1 MVAHV
6 ETVAFK
12 GIEALP
18 VDVQVHIGAGMPA
31 FTVVGLPDKTVM
43 VPAVLSHPVA

>member
-6 ETVAFK
+6 ETVAFQ

-18 VDVQVHIGAGMPA
+18 VDVQVHIGAGLPA
-31 FTVVGLPDKTVM
+31 FTVVGLPDKGGG
-43 VPAVLSHPVA
+43 